1 MRRFPLAMTVTK
13 KIIGDA
19 PFVYEGDFAESI
31 SYAKD
36 AGYDGVEIHADSP
49 DEVLSDRL
57 WKALEEEDMR
67 VLSLGTGRLYINRGL
82 SLIDDDPEIRQ
93 TCVRELKQFA
103 DAAKELDA
111 VMILGC
117 VRGNI
122 PSKDVKDAMLTR
134 LAESLKD
141 LDEYVGKIGAK
152 VVLEP
157 INRYE
162 NNYLCSLG
170 DVIPFLQDNGLGA
183 IRSMFDTYH
192 MNIEEKDIRQAILDA
207 REYLIHA
214 HFSDSNRLI
223 PGEGHVDFEMIPR
236 TLLEIAFNGAG
247 GNENL
252 PLPDKDTAA
261 RNYVRNLDAVMAEI
275 GL

>member
-13 KIIGDA
+13 KIIGNA
-19 PFVYEGDFAESI
+19 PFVYEGDFAESV

-57 WKALEEEDMR
+57 LKALEEEDMR
-67 VLSLGTGRLYINRGL
+67 VLSLGTGRLYVNRGL
-82 SLIDDDPEIRQ
+82 SLIDDDPEIRK
-93 TCVRELKQFA
+93 TCVRELMQFA

-122 PSKDVKDAMLTR
+122 PSRDVREVMFAR
-134 LAESLKD
+134 LAESMKE

-162 NNYLCSLG
+162 NNYLCSLE

-183 IRSMFDTYH
+183 IRAMFDTYH

-207 REYLIHA
+207 RDYLIHT
-214 HFSDSNRLI
+214 HLSDSNRMI
-223 PGEGHVDFEMIPR
+223 PGEGHVDFGMIFR
-236 TLLEIAFNGAG
+236 TLLEIGYTGAG

-252 PLPDKDTAA
+252 PFPDKDTAA
-261 RNYVRNLDAVMAEI
+261 RNYVTNLDAVMAEI